1 MCEERSKQSECFMEE
16 PGMETK
22 ISNKQDFA
30 SSQPMG
36 STLEG
41 NRTSRQDSV
50 NPEASTPSVRPWAKC
65 FNLYV

>member
-1 MCEERSKQSECFMEE
+1 MEE

-41 NRTSRQDSV
+41 NWTSRQDSV
-50 NPEASTPSVRPWAKC
+50 NPEASTPSVRPWAKY